1 MIMTIGLIRASR
13 TGKFRYRTA
22 HPKSLFNG
30 ERGLLGLARA
40 MVDVQA
46 AIYSPGGGFWLP
58 ILQYDPKS
66 SSPRSN
72 EVIENAPELPIQQNP
87 YSHFA
92 GGVPFSGNRDREALT
107 ERKFKGSGG
116 FVANG

>member
-1 MIMTIGLIRASR
+1 MSSLRFIHLAEDSGCQSFNMI
-13 TGKFRYRTA
+13 
-22 HPKSLFNG
+22 
-30 ERGLLGLARA
+30 
-40 MVDVQA
+40 
-46 AIYSPGGGFWLP
+46 
-58 ILQYDPKS
+58 PKS

-92 GGVPFSGNRDREALT
+92 GVVPFSGHRDREALT
-107 ERKFKGSGG
+107 ERKFKGSEG

>member
-92 GGVPFSGNRDREALT
+92 GVVPLAGTVIA
-107 ERKFKGSGG
+107 KH
-116 FVANG
+116 

>member
-1 MIMTIGLIRASR
+1 MI
-13 TGKFRYRTA
+13 
-22 HPKSLFNG
+22 
-30 ERGLLGLARA
+30 
-40 MVDVQA
+40 
-46 AIYSPGGGFWLP
+46 
-58 ILQYDPKS
+58 PKS

-116 FVANG
+116 FVAKTVERWMHNGHWPKIPKSLARKRAPGRSDE